1 MLMIGCSGR
10 PGTAAPRPA
19 RQPAAS
25 TTARLGSSW
34 RWTLLLDRSD
44 TADAPEAAVGQ
55 SRQRNG
61 SRFLA
66 ASWSLTGEPLLRSMD
81 QALHFSTLA
90 PFLT

>member
-1 MLMIGCSGR
+1 MDRGPEDSPPAGR
-10 PGTAAPRPA
+10 VDDSQAGF
-19 RQPAAS
+19 
-25 TTARLGSSW
+25 SS

-44 TADAPEAAVGQ
+44 TPDSREAARGQ

-66 ASWSLTGEPLLRSMD
+66 VNWSLTGEPLLRSMD